1 MRNME
6 HDSESELINRVV
18 DGDTSA
24 FHRLVDEHAPYLFRM
39 ACGLVPSA
47 GDAEDVLQETFLAA
61 YVQLRRFAGKSTLR
75 TWLAGILL
83 NQAALWRRKRTRYP
97 RLAAELEDEPNPQL
111 PVSHAVDA
119 KLDVQR
125 MLQALSPEHREVLVM
140 RECQQMTYDE
150 IATALGV
157 PRGTVES
164 RIFRARQELRQRY
177 GEFA

>member
-18 DGDTSA
+18 HGDTSA

-83 NQAALWRRKRTRYP
+83 N
-97 RLAAELEDEPNPQL
+97 
-111 PVSHAVDA
+111 
-119 KLDVQR
+119 
-125 MLQALSPEHREVLVM
+125 
-140 RECQQMTYDE
+140 
-150 IATALGV
+150 
-157 PRGTVES
+157 
-164 RIFRARQELRQRY
+164 
-177 GEFA
+177 